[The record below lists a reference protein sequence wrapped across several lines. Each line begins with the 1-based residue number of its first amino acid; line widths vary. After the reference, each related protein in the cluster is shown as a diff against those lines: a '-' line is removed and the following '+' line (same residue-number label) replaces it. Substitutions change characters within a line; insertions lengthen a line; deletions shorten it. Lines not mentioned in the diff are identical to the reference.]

1 MARSRYNNH
10 FHKLTQI
17 NRKLPELDVNY
28 VHPIELNSE
37 DLINYSF
44 KYAQFLNY
52 FNNENKIDGNW
63 QEFYG
68 SSFSVILSILEQV
81 DFYAYREKFKLF
93 SERIINSNDINE
105 SKNCLNH
112 LFDFLINFLNDI
124 DQIYKLLLSIDIF
137 TFDDKIDPVLIEEI
151 VFYKNQLSRWI
162 EESNN
167 IDNLNYYPA
176 SFNEKNEI
184 LNEDF
189 YIFRI
194 GINPVE
200 KINKGLET
208 LNTFFIEFAGKS
220 RHQILIKKKSLKNKI
235 SLNTSNE
242 IFTPNLA
249 LIKAFIETFLKL
261 KERSDLIT
269 KKHLD
274 HYFKEIL
281 SQSPKTAEKDL
292 VHLVIIPG
300 INYDSFLFKKDNLFI
315 AENNESDT
323 IPIVYKNL
331 EDVIISQSKI
341 KKIINLC
348 LSYTSHNKIVE
359 KSLYTKCID
368 IENPNEGIGNNQMA
382 VFGNNQT
389 FISDDSALK
398 MQLGNLGFYLGSKI
412 LFQQN
417 GERLF
422 NVILY
427 FETIAFNNLRKIIN
441 TYAETNQRDTRT
453 LSNDLFKA
461 AFNIYY
467 SNQEGWLPFDNFT
480 VTFDPDNLLEHKIEY
495 NFKLSND
502 EPSFDLYNNPVHG
515 TMDDIHSPLLKF
527 EVNPNSFF
535 NAYNLF
541 NNTHIERIGF
551 RVYVKNNTN
560 ISLRNNIGTLSTEN
574 PFQVFG
580 PSPNLHSFID
590 IQNENIFNKYTKN
603 FSIQLNWFDLPIN
616 ENGFKEF
623 YKEYESN
630 IDNNSFQVGIS
641 SFDKGNFKPNIG
653 EQQNFKLFNSYRIDD
668 KVDFLDPK
676 TIIQS
681 IDFTKIKFSNDMNFD
696 RVEKDLITRN
706 SQGIIRLSLLN
717 PLFGFGH
724 KLFTKLFTEISF
736 NNSKW
741 YKKKK
746 AIPNEP
752 LSPSIK
758 SISIDYILEANE
770 VLNNSKQRQKKLN
783 DITLIHIYPFGYEK
797 VYPNNSKSSQTLI
810 PNLHTDNQ
818 FMIGIDHIYAGQE
831 MSIYFEL
838 EEIKSERV
846 INDSYHIQWFYLSNN
861 TWKPFA
867 SKNILNDTTKNLM
880 QSGIFNLIIPKDIT
894 NNNTIINDDLYYI
907 KIELLN
913 VKNLKKKLKNIFIN
927 GILVERVFGVDHNN
941 EFLKLPNYSIDKL
954 LIDLPEIDD
963 IIQPYENFK
972 GASNETEEQFYIRTS
987 ELLRNKNRFVTI
999 RDISQAILNKFNSI
1013 SLVECL
1019 GNGEQKS
1026 VLQQSISKETDL
1038 IITLIPK
1045 FGKIDNYD
1053 VDNIPV
1059 IDAELLFQIKEYVKS
1074 ILTEDI
1080 NVVILNPVYEK
1091 IKINCKVLFKDIR
1104 GNNEIKIYS
1113 NLLNAEISNF
1123 IAPWIQ
1129 NGSQNGIEITN
1140 YINIDDIIDFIKERP
1155 YISIVNS
1162 LSIIHFYPIY
1172 NDIKNEIT
1180 YQLHDT
1186 AISPVKKVTTS
1197 LLNSIFAPVN
1207 NHQITPVFEMLS
1219 ENPIQVGINDLEIGK
1234 ELIIQDNSTGF
1245 GQTTYEKSENKQK
1258 SNNFTITLKL

>member
-1 MARSRYNNH
+1 MTRSRYNNY

-28 VHPIELNSE
+28 VHPIEMNNE

-44 KYAQFLNY
+44 KYAQFINY

-68 SSFSVILSILEQV
+68 SSFTVIYSILEQL

-93 SERIINSNDINE
+93 SESIINSNDFNE
-105 SKNCLNH
+105 SKNSLNH
-112 LFDFLINFLNDI
+112 LFEFLLNFLNDI
-124 DQIYKLLLSIDIF
+124 EQIYKLLLSIDIF

-151 VFYKNQLSRWI
+151 QFYKNQLSRWI

-167 IDNLNYYPA
+167 IENVNFYPA
-176 SFNEKNEI
+176 SFNDRNETF
-184 LNEDF
+184 NEDF

-200 KINKGLET
+200 KIKKGLET

-220 RHQILIKKKSLKNKI
+220 RHQVLLKKKSLKNKI
-235 SLNTSNE
+235 SLNPNSE
-242 IFTPNLA
+242 VFTPNLA
-249 LIKAFIETFLKL
+249 LIKSFIETFLKL
-261 KERSDLIT
+261 KERSSLIT

-281 SQSPKTAEKDL
+281 SQSPRTAQKDF
-292 VHLVIIPG
+292 VHLVIMPG
-300 INYDSFLFKKDNLFI
+300 INYDSFMLKKDNLFI
-315 AENNESDT
+315 AENDESDT
-323 IPIVYKNL
+323 VPIVYKNL

-359 KSLYTKCID
+359 KSLFTKSIEID
-368 IENPNEGIGNNQMA
+368 NPIEGIGKNQMA

-389 FISDDSALK
+389 FISDDSPLK
-398 MQLGNLGFYLGSKI
+398 MNIGNIGFYLGSKI

-417 GERLF
+417 GDRLF

-427 FETIAFNNLRKIIN
+427 FEINAFNNLRSFIN
-441 TYAETNQRDTRT
+441 LYSETTQRDRRT

-461 AFNIYY
+461 AFEIYY
-467 SNQEGWLPFDNFT
+467 SNKEGWLPFDNFT

-502 EPSFDLYNNPVHG
+502 DPSFDLYNNPVHG
-515 TMDDIHSPLLKF
+515 EIEDINSPMLKF

-535 NAYNLF
+535 NAYSLF
-541 NNTHIERIGF
+541 NNLHIERIGF
-551 RVYVKNNTN
+551 QVFVKNNTN
-560 ISLRNNIGTLSTEN
+560 ISLRNNIGTLSLDN
-574 PFQVFG
+574 PFQIFG
-580 PSPNLHSFID
+580 ASPNLNSFID

-603 FSIQLNWFDLPIN
+603 FSIQLNWFDLPLN
-616 ENGFKEF
+616 ENGFKDY
-623 YKEYESN
+623 YKDYESN

-641 SFDKGNFKPNIG
+641 SLDKGKFKPSIS
-653 EQQNFKLFNSYRIDD
+653 EQQSFQLFSSYRIDD
-668 KVDFLDPK
+668 KVNFLNSTT
-676 TIIQS
+676 TIHS
-681 IDFTKIKFSNDMNFD
+681 IDFTKIRFSNDMNFD
-696 RVEKDLITRN
+696 RVEKDLINRN

-741 YKKKK
+741 YKRKKDL
-746 AIPNEP
+746 PNEP

-758 SISIDYILEANE
+758 SISVDYTLETSE
-770 VLNNSKQRQKKLN
+770 LLNNSLQRQKKQT
-783 DITLIHIYPFGYEK
+783 DISLIHMYPYGYEK
-797 VYPNNSKSSQTLI
+797 KHPNNSKAIQALL
-810 PNLHTDNQ
+810 PNFHTDNQ
-818 FMIGIDHIYAGQE
+818 FIIGIDQIFTGE
-831 MSIYFEL
+831 EINIYFEL
-838 EEIKSERV
+838 EEIKSERI
-846 INDSYHIQWFYLSNN
+846 INDSYSIQWFYLSNN
-861 TWKPFA
+861 VWKPFN
-867 SKNILNDTTKNLM
+867 SKNILNDSTKNLM

-894 NNNTIINDDLYYI
+894 NNNTIINDNLYYI
-907 KIELLN
+907 KIELYN

-927 GILVERVFGVDHNN
+927 GVLVERTFGSDYNN
-941 EFLKLPNYSIDKL
+941 EFLKIPKNSIDKL

-963 IIQPYENFK
+963 IVQPFENFK
-972 GASNETEEQFYIRTS
+972 GSSNESEEQFYIRTS
-987 ELLRNKNRFVTI
+987 EMLRNKNRFVTI

-1019 GNGEQKS
+1019 GNGEQTS
-1026 VLQQSISKETDL
+1026 ILQQSISKETDL
-1038 IITLIPK
+1038 VITLIPK
-1045 FGKIDNYD
+1045 YGKIENYD
-1053 VDNIPV
+1053 VDNIPI
-1059 IDAELLFQIKEYVKS
+1059 IDAELLFQIKEFVKS
-1074 ILTEDI
+1074 ILTDDI
-1080 NVVILNPVYEK
+1080 KVVILNPVYEK

-1104 GNNEIKIYS
+1104 GNNEIKIHS
-1113 NLLNAEISNF
+1113 NLLNTEISNF

-1129 NGSQNGIEITN
+1129 LGSQNGIEITN
-1140 YINIDDIIDFIKERP
+1140 FINIDDIIDFIKERP
-1155 YISIVNS
+1155 YISLVNS

-1219 ENPIQVGINDLEIGK
+1219 ENPSRVGINDLEIGK
-1234 ELIIQDNSTGF
+1234 ELIIQDNYSGF
-1245 GQTTYEKSENKQK
+1245 GQTGHEKQENKQK